1 MQISEQ
7 LLACPCRSEC
17 VDPTAERHTLDGGEQ
32 ESGIVVL
39 EWQMRSCGRT
49 AYKVDQGLV
58 LLCCRRLRC
67 VQTTINYYI
76 FIILMRILE
85 QS

>member
-39 EWQMRSCGRT
+39 EWQMRS
-49 AYKVDQGLV
+49 AISLLLLLLLL
-58 LLCCRRLRC
+58 LLCSIICL
-67 VQTTINYYI
+67 IMIMYI
-76 FIILMRILE
+76 MH
-85 QS
+85 SV